1 MVPIAAAAALIL
13 LVKHRRSNRGEM
25 WRSSWRRS
33 LYAALYGFHALHAPR
48 LGYVDRADGR
58 TPFDLANIGSVL
70 NGIQRM
76 LEA

>member
-1 MVPIAAAAALIL
+1 
-13 LVKHRRSNRGEM
+13 M